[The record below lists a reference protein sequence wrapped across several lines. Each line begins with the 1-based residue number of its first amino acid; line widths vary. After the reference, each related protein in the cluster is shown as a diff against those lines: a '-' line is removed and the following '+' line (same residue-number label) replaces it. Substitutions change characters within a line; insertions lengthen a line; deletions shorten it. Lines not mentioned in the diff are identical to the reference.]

1 VTACLDISSTTAR
14 FVPVLVEPLSPPFAK
29 QLIQQV
35 LQSGSV
41 SFSRHAEEEMAKDNL
56 TMVDVTNI
64 LRGGVVDPAEFEK
77 GSWRYRVRTARIAV
91 ISLSGPSPSS
101 AW

>member
-1 VTACLDISSTTAR
+1 
-14 FVPVLVEPLSPPFAK
+14 VLVEPLSPPFAK

-35 LQSGSV
+35 LQGGSV

-64 LRGGVVDPAEFEK
+64 LRGGVVDPAELEK

-91 ISLSGPSPSS
+91 VIAFRSETELRVVT
-101 AW
+101 AWRFR